1 MPGRHPRT
9 REGLYSAMKRLIVT
23 GDDFGFTLAV
33 NEAVERAARDEILT
47 CASLMVGA
55 AALRKIV

>member
-1 MPGRHPRT
+1 
-9 REGLYSAMKRLIVT
+9 MKRLIVT

-55 AALRKIV
+55 AALRKVEDVSTEDIGQGERSF